1 MPRSEPNRDAL
12 LRLAEAIPDAGI
24 LLVDGSGEVSAWS
37 LSAERILGYPESDVL
52 GRSWSTVL
60 AADPDARSA
69 LERLAATAA
78 DGGVAEDEVG
88 LVRHDGALLP
98 ARITVTAMQEGSG
111 GEPLFGVT
119 IRDLSERRAME
130 AALRD
135 AQARFDGI
143 ISISTDAIVSVDEGQ
158 RIVFF
163 NQGAEQTFGY
173 GAEEV
178 IGMPLEMLIPQ
189 RFRDDHHQEV
199 SGFGRSPVRA
209 RRMGERG
216 QISGLRKDGEEFP
229 AEASI
234 SRYMLGGKRIFTA
247 VLRDSTERQRTEE
260 ALARQAAELARSNS
274 DLEQFAYVASHDLQE
289 PLRMVASYTQLLG
302 RRYAD
307 RLDDDAREFIGY
319 AVDGVTRMQS
329 LINDLLAYS
338 RVGTRGDEFA
348 ETDTSA
354 VLARVL
360 ATPSAAAD
368 RPGRI
373 CKKIVERTRMV
384 VSFRRAPDDPRR
396 RGSARAASLFQ
407 QPRSATRSSSAG
419 RRSRRGGPHRG
430 RAAGA
435 RMALLRAGQ
444 RDRHRPG
451 VRGPDL
457 HHLPASAQS
466 VSSTRVRGS
475 DLSICKKI
483 VGAARRRDPD
493 GIHAGGGNHVP
504 LRHPRREIVHDEQSR
519 EGVAPDRDPAGR
531 GQSR

>member
-1 MPRSEPNRDAL
+1 MPQQRVDSMPQSEPDRDAL
-12 LRLAEAIPDAGI
+12 LRLAEAIPDYGI

-135 AQARFDGI
+135 ALARFDGI

-360 ATPSAAAD
+360 ATLGAAIEENDAVVSFDALPTIRADAGQLAQLFQNLIGNAIKFRRPEVAPRVHIGAERQERGWLFSVRDNGIGIGPEYAD
-368 RPGRI
+368 RIFIIFQRLHSRSEYPGTGIGLSI
-373 CKKIVERTRMV
+373 CKKIVERHGGEIRME
-384 VSFRRAPDDPRR
+384 STPGEGTTFLFDIPDE
-396 RGSARAASLFQ
+396 
-407 QPRSATRSSSAG
+407 
-419 RRSRRGGPHRG
+419 
-430 RAAGA
+430 
-435 RMALLRAGQ
+435 
-444 RDRHRPG
+444 
-451 VRGPDL
+451 
-457 HHLPASAQS
+457 
-466 VSSTRVRGS
+466 
-475 DLSICKKI
+475 K
-483 VGAARRRDPD
+483 
-493 GIHAGGGNHVP
+493 
-504 LRHPRREIVHDEQSR
+504 
-519 EGVAPDRDPAGR
+519 
-531 GQSR
+531 

>member
-1 MPRSEPNRDAL
+1 MPQQRVDSMSRSEPDRDAL
-12 LRLAEAIPDAGI
+12 LRLAEGIPDYGL
-24 LLVDGSGEVSAWS
+24 LLVDGYGEVSAWS
-37 LSAERILGYPESDVL
+37 PSAERMLGYPESAVL
-52 GRSWSTVL
+52 GRSWATVL
-60 AADPDARSA
+60 AEEPDARSA

-78 DGGVAEDEVG
+78 DGGIADDEVT
-88 LVRHDGALLP
+88 LVRHDGAVLP
-98 ARITVTAMQEGSG
+98 ARITMTAMREGSG
-111 GEPLFGVT
+111 DEPLFGVT

-173 GAEEV
+173 GADEV
-178 IGMPLEMLIPQ
+178 LGMPLEMLIPQ

-360 ATPSAAAD
+360 ATLGAAIEENDAVVSFDALPTIRADAGQLTQLFQNLIANAIKFRRPEVAPRVHIGAERQERGWLFSVRDNGIGIGPEYAD
-368 RPGRI
+368 RIFVIFQRLHSRSEYPGTGIGLSI
-373 CKKIVERTRMV
+373 CKKIVERHGGEIRME
-384 VSFRRAPDDPRR
+384 STPGEGTTFLFDIPDE
-396 RGSARAASLFQ
+396 
-407 QPRSATRSSSAG
+407 
-419 RRSRRGGPHRG
+419 
-430 RAAGA
+430 
-435 RMALLRAGQ
+435 
-444 RDRHRPG
+444 
-451 VRGPDL
+451 
-457 HHLPASAQS
+457 
-466 VSSTRVRGS
+466 
-475 DLSICKKI
+475 K
-483 VGAARRRDPD
+483 
-493 GIHAGGGNHVP
+493 
-504 LRHPRREIVHDEQSR
+504 
-519 EGVAPDRDPAGR
+519 
-531 GQSR
+531 

>member
-1 MPRSEPNRDAL
+1 MPQQRVDSMPRSEPDRDAL
-12 LRLAEAIPDAGI
+12 LRLAEAIPDYGI

-360 ATPSAAAD
+360 ATLGAAIEENDAVVSFDALPTIRADAGQLAQLFQNLIANAIKFRRPEVAPRVHIGAERQERGWLFSVRDNGIGIGPEYAD
-368 RPGRI
+368 RIFVIFQRLHSRSEYPGTGIGLSI
-373 CKKIVERTRMV
+373 CKKIVERHGGEIRME
-384 VSFRRAPDDPRR
+384 STPGEGTTFLFDIPDE
-396 RGSARAASLFQ
+396 
-407 QPRSATRSSSAG
+407 
-419 RRSRRGGPHRG
+419 
-430 RAAGA
+430 
-435 RMALLRAGQ
+435 
-444 RDRHRPG
+444 
-451 VRGPDL
+451 
-457 HHLPASAQS
+457 
-466 VSSTRVRGS
+466 
-475 DLSICKKI
+475 K
-483 VGAARRRDPD
+483 
-493 GIHAGGGNHVP
+493 
-504 LRHPRREIVHDEQSR
+504 
-519 EGVAPDRDPAGR
+519 
-531 GQSR
+531 

>member
-1 MPRSEPNRDAL
+1 MPQQRVDSMPRSEPDRDAL
-12 LRLAEAIPDAGI
+12 LRLAEAIPDYGI

-52 GRSWSTVL
+52 GRSWSTVF

-98 ARITVTAMQEGSG
+98 ARITATAMQEGSG

-360 ATPSAAAD
+360 ATLGAAIEENDAVVSFDALPTIRADAGQLAQLFQNLIGNAIKFRRPEVAPRVHIGAERQERGWLFSVRDNGIGIGPEYAD
-368 RPGRI
+368 RIFIIFQRLHSRSEYPGTGIGLSI
-373 CKKIVERTRMV
+373 CKKIVERHGGEIRME
-384 VSFRRAPDDPRR
+384 STPGEGTTFLFDIPDE
-396 RGSARAASLFQ
+396 
-407 QPRSATRSSSAG
+407 
-419 RRSRRGGPHRG
+419 
-430 RAAGA
+430 
-435 RMALLRAGQ
+435 
-444 RDRHRPG
+444 
-451 VRGPDL
+451 
-457 HHLPASAQS
+457 
-466 VSSTRVRGS
+466 
-475 DLSICKKI
+475 K
-483 VGAARRRDPD
+483 
-493 GIHAGGGNHVP
+493 
-504 LRHPRREIVHDEQSR
+504 
-519 EGVAPDRDPAGR
+519 
-531 GQSR
+531 

>member
-1 MPRSEPNRDAL
+1 MPQQRVDSMPRSEPDRDAL
-12 LRLAEAIPDAGI
+12 LRLAEAIPDYGI

-360 ATPSAAAD
+360 ATLGAAIEENDAVVSFDALPTIRADAGQLAQLFQNLIGNAIKFRRPEVAPRVHIGAERQERGWLFSVRDNGIGIGPEYAD
-368 RPGRI
+368 RIFIIFQRLHSRSEYPGTGIGLSI
-373 CKKIVERTRMV
+373 CKKIVERHGGEIRME
-384 VSFRRAPDDPRR
+384 STPGEGTTFLFDIPDE
-396 RGSARAASLFQ
+396 
-407 QPRSATRSSSAG
+407 
-419 RRSRRGGPHRG
+419 
-430 RAAGA
+430 
-435 RMALLRAGQ
+435 
-444 RDRHRPG
+444 
-451 VRGPDL
+451 
-457 HHLPASAQS
+457 
-466 VSSTRVRGS
+466 
-475 DLSICKKI
+475 K
-483 VGAARRRDPD
+483 
-493 GIHAGGGNHVP
+493 
-504 LRHPRREIVHDEQSR
+504 
-519 EGVAPDRDPAGR
+519 
-531 GQSR
+531 

>member
-1 MPRSEPNRDAL
+1 MPQQRVDSMPQSEPDRDAL
-12 LRLAEAIPDAGI
+12 LRLAEAIPDYGI

-360 ATPSAAAD
+360 ATLGAAIEENDAVVSFDALPTIRADAGQLAQLFQNLIGNAIKFRRPEVAPRVHIGAERQERGWLFSVRDNGIGIGPEYAD
-368 RPGRI
+368 RIFIIFQRLHSRSEYPGTGIGLSI
-373 CKKIVERTRMV
+373 CKKIVERHGGEIRME
-384 VSFRRAPDDPRR
+384 STPGEGTTFLFDIPDE
-396 RGSARAASLFQ
+396 
-407 QPRSATRSSSAG
+407 
-419 RRSRRGGPHRG
+419 
-430 RAAGA
+430 
-435 RMALLRAGQ
+435 
-444 RDRHRPG
+444 
-451 VRGPDL
+451 
-457 HHLPASAQS
+457 
-466 VSSTRVRGS
+466 
-475 DLSICKKI
+475 K
-483 VGAARRRDPD
+483 
-493 GIHAGGGNHVP
+493 
-504 LRHPRREIVHDEQSR
+504 
-519 EGVAPDRDPAGR
+519 
-531 GQSR
+531 

>member
-1 MPRSEPNRDAL
+1 MPQQRVDSMPRSEPDRDAL
-12 LRLAEAIPDAGI
+12 LRLAEAIPDYGI

-98 ARITVTAMQEGSG
+98 ARITATAMQEGSG

-360 ATPSAAAD
+360 ATLGAAIEENDAVVSFDALPTIRADAGQLAQLFQNLIANAIKFRRPEVAPRVHIGAERQERGWLFSVRDNGIGIGPEYAD
-368 RPGRI
+368 RIFVIFQRLHSRSEYPGTGIGLSI
-373 CKKIVERTRMV
+373 CKKIVERHGGEIRME
-384 VSFRRAPDDPRR
+384 STPGEGTTFLFDIPDE
-396 RGSARAASLFQ
+396 
-407 QPRSATRSSSAG
+407 
-419 RRSRRGGPHRG
+419 
-430 RAAGA
+430 
-435 RMALLRAGQ
+435 
-444 RDRHRPG
+444 
-451 VRGPDL
+451 
-457 HHLPASAQS
+457 
-466 VSSTRVRGS
+466 
-475 DLSICKKI
+475 K
-483 VGAARRRDPD
+483 
-493 GIHAGGGNHVP
+493 
-504 LRHPRREIVHDEQSR
+504 
-519 EGVAPDRDPAGR
+519 
-531 GQSR
+531 